1 MHKVTNPVSDVIHH
15 ITLLSE
21 WQDQFQSDRIN
32 HIAQKLSNVI
42 SPVTL
47 KLGDMMDH
55 VTQLQSDRI
64 DDVTLKLGDRM
75 DPVCFSKVE
84 WRDQSCHCD
93 QWLYAE
99 FPVTVYVK
107 QSFFKTSNLSMNK
120 FLFIKTFDIL
130 KKDKGTP

>member
-1 MHKVTNPVSDVIHH
+1 MSDVIHH
-15 ITLLSE
+15 ITLLSQ

-32 HIAQKLSNVI
+32 HIAQKLSNLI

-64 DDVTLKLGDRM
+64 DDVTLKLGDRL
-75 DPVCFSKVE
+75 DPVFHSKVE
-84 WRDQSCHCD
+84 WRNQSCHRD